1 MECISQRIPD
11 YEDYEPRQLS
21 PDLEREAEIGQ
32 LSDNAH
38 MAKRKATALRKLLD
52 GEPLT
57 DFIGIPTDRVL
68 VEWMMK
74 GFFEEA
80 NRAEERIA
88 ELEDENE
95 ARRAELKRERETIQ
109 RTIDLHYQGLD
120 QLTRREAAIVAEMSA
135 MYRDQE
141 VAI

>member
-1 MECISQRIPD
+1 MDCITNYIPD
-11 YEDYEPRQLS
+11 YDEPRELN
-21 PDLEREAEIGQ
+21 PDEEREAEIGQ

-38 MAKRKATALRKLLD
+38 MAKRKGSALRRLLA

-68 VEWMMK
+68 LEWLMK
-74 GFFEEA
+74 SFFDEA
-80 NRAEERIA
+80 ARAELRII
-88 ELEDENE
+88 ELEDEHE
-95 ARRAELKRERETIQ
+95 ARRAELRRERETIQ

-120 QLTRREAAIVAEMSA
+120 QLTKREAAIVAEIGA

>member
-32 LSDNAH
+32 LSDSVH
-38 MAKRKATALRKLLD
+38 MANRKAVAIRRLLNN
-52 GEPLT
+52 ELS
-57 DFIGIPTDRVL
+57 DFTGVPTDRVL
-68 VEWMMK
+68 LEWMMK

-95 ARRAELKRERETIQ
+95 ARRVALKRERETIQ